1 MDRDERQ
8 RVRAERYRT
17 LSLKAAQRH
26 IMPILRKLSISDR
39 MKVFKVRFRIYT
51 FIIVIKRGITIYC
64 SKKII
69 KKYNDL
75 MFRVSPFRGFREA
88 RLMLGKGY
96 EMRILQNP
104 NTNLHDAAITH
115 NGVLDLKNGVI
126 DKMRMSITCD
136 EVEKLMIKAQR
147 KEWK

>member
-1 MDRDERQ
+1 
-8 RVRAERYRT
+8 
-17 LSLKAAQRH
+17 
-26 IMPILRKLSISDR
+26 
-39 MKVFKVRFRIYT
+39 MKVFKFKFGIT
-51 FIIVIKRGITIYC
+51 TVIMVVKRGITLYLT
-64 SKKII
+64 KKII
-69 KKYNDL
+69 KRYKDL
-75 MFRVSPFRGFREA
+75 VFRVSPCVGFREA
-88 RLMLGKGY
+88 RLMLGNGY
-96 EMRILQNP
+96 EMRVLQNP